1 MLVYAAKLSM
11 KKAAIGIAVL
21 AAVVVGIGCLSQT
34 AVEAVDAMGQSS
46 LSQKLKTNEERVAYL
61 QSFGWQVEQTP
72 LAETEVRIPDTFD
85 AAYQSYN
92 ELQLSQGLDLT
103 DCQGKNAMLYS
114 YQVTNYPTEQTDVT
128 ANLVLYKNKVVAAD
142 ISAVSDGGFVQGL
155 TGAGA
160 SAN

>member
-1 MLVYAAKLSM
+1 MLVYAAKLSV
-11 KKAAIGIAVL
+11 KKAVIGVAVL

-34 AVEAVDAMGQSS
+34 AMETVDAMGQNT
-46 LSQKLKTNEERVAYL
+46 LSQKLKSNEERVAYL

-114 YQVTNYPTEQTDVT
+114 YHVTNYPTEQTDVT

-155 TGAGA
+155 TMETE
-160 SAN
+160 N